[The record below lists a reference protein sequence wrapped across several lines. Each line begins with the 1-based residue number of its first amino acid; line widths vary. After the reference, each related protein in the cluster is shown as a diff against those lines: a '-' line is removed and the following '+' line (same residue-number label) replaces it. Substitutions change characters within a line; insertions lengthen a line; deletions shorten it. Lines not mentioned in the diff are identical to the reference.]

1 MSNIDEM
8 MAELNNAIDEMDAAG
23 KAHSHA
29 RDIERSAYANLV
41 EIKKAWRI
49 AMQLAEA
56 ETTNL
61 QRACAKAQV
70 IIDARKA
77 ARA

>member
-1 MSNIDEM
+1 MSDDDSL
-8 MAELNNAIDEMDAAG
+8 AQLNNAIDEMDVAA

-41 EIKKAWRI
+41 EIKKAWQL
-49 AMQLAEA
+49 AMQLVEI
-56 ETTNL
+56 ETGNL
-61 QRACAKAQV
+61 QAACAKAQAG
-70 IIDARKA
+70 IDARKA